1 MNKSHKSIWN
11 ETLGTYVAAA
21 ETAAAT
27 GRKTSP
33 GRKARRVP
41 ARAHAGQLALEQRI
55 VFDAALPATLVE
67 VQSESTAGPDP
78 LLAELVQLEVEE
90 VNAEPAPQTGGES
103 SDPAEV
109 ETEVAAVS
117 DGEEVDTADGM
128 TAEAVGEGEATDP
141 EVPAEEDLSVDTAA
155 DVEMLESDEAERVEI
170 IFVDASAEGV
180 VEYLDGHP
188 GEVHVLDAD
197 RDGVEQMAAVLQG
210 RTGITAI
217 HILSHGNP
225 GELRLGSATLTTS
238 SLEGEHADEMA
249 IIAATLSPDADLLLY
264 GCDVAGG
271 GGAAFIDRLA
281 ALTGADVAASTDV
294 TGAAE
299 RGGDWVLESTT
310 GTIEAQTLDLEQ
322 AGWDGALETTVYD
335 ASWQSLVFGAN
346 KTNISGTGTTAGN
359 IVRFDSIITI
369 DGQAIDAVV
378 TTTAL
383 NNATISTYDSTA
395 NPSTEGNFFQPNMT
409 VTTKSTGG
417 SMTFT
422 VEFYKA
428 GTYTGVGTGTAV
440 TLQNVAINS
449 YDIDSTGST
458 ATDRQ
463 YQVFKGFSSYELSNA
478 TQLVASTQ
486 PDGSVKFLYTTSSP
500 ANVTDIYA
508 DANRVSVYY
517 DSISSFVVESGVDK
531 VGSANVTGTAYFAI
545 DFSVGP
551 DWVGPTTV
559 TETPAPNLTWD
570 STLFDEAAANDGA
583 VDTVRNI
590 TLANGTFT
598 GTDGQPLAGVTVDNV
613 PAGLTAVL
621 TRTSATTAT
630 LSFTGTATSHVNADD
645 IGNVTV
651 NFGDAAFTSGNAGAV
666 TGAVRGDISI
676 DFIDPPPNSGPVAV
690 DDAITVTEDTPFTS
704 VVDLDAND
712 TDLDGDALSVVP
724 GTFTTTAG
732 GTIVIAAN
740 GSYTYTP
747 PANFNGSDS
756 FNYTVSDGTASD
768 TGTLH
773 ITVEPAND
781 PPVLDLDGD
790 DSSGAVGGGSGNG
803 PNLVTNGD
811 FASGDSGF
819 TSDYTTG
826 AGSWVLF
833 SEGTYFIGDAS
844 VDWAPGG
851 LDVVTADPFGSTT
864 GSMMYINGSPNA
876 GETYWQQT
884 ISVEPNTDYDF
895 SVWATNVNNWSGDSG
910 TGDAD
915 PFFELVIN
923 GDVVASGQ
931 LSYLTAGT
939 WQQFSGTWNS
949 GSAAAVTIQMSS
961 ASGASYGNDLAVTGF
976 SLNEVVAT
984 PGTGYVTTFTE
995 NGPAVAI
1002 ADIDSAVNDVDD
1014 THIESAVIV
1023 LTNALAGDVFSLA
1036 GGLPSGISSSID
1048 TSSPGQITVTL
1059 TGSATLTDY
1068 ETALEAI
1075 RFANTSDTPD
1085 TTDRIVNVTVNDGE
1099 ANSNTAVATIHV
1111 VPANDPPDAVNDS
1124 QGASPEADTVLTL
1137 LGNDTDPDGDSLT
1150 VVSATLANPAQ
1161 GTLSN
1166 VGGVWSFTSAPG
1178 VSGTV
1183 LINYTIRDP
1192 DGLTDSAQHTV
1203 NVANQPPELQDPT
1216 PGDPLTPEI
1225 DPGDPNNLI
1234 VPAVDGTAFTPVDL
1248 DDYIKDPNTGD
1259 TLTYTVDPA
1268 DVPAWASF
1276 DPVTHVLS
1284 GTPPADNTGA
1294 VVIPVTVD
1302 DGQGGSFVG
1311 TITIAPVNP
1320 APDAVDDTQAVAPGV
1335 ATILTLQGND
1345 PADDDA
1351 PLTVS
1356 ATLANPALGTLTL
1369 VGGDWVFTS
1378 AAGVS
1383 GPVVVNY
1390 TVTDQD
1396 GASDSATHT
1405 VNVANLP
1412 PEPAPAPV
1420 PGPTPEPP
1428 APAPAPPPETP
1439 FAPRDSTPVP
1449 VDPPRVPGVMPT
1461 PSRVHVSVAVSE
1473 ASTESG
1479 LSATPL
1485 GHLTLSSPLLGEA
1498 LAQSS
1503 DGLLF
1508 ANNTHGEDLG
1518 PIRERGF
1525 GEMAVVSPAL
1535 YVQHAVRHQ
1544 PITTDQS
1551 LWVQHAVRAS
1561 QLESQVRSAMVDAN
1575 NSTAVGYTTLF
1586 DPFELGAPRLEGSP
1600 LHVAETAIPE
1610 ARHEAVAKAAL
1621 EPQAPVAAVK
1631 TANDPAVE
1639 KAAVKPRAAEGLRN
1653 QLQRFAKDRASGAR
1667 PITRSTVSG

>member
-756 FNYTVSDGTASD
+756 FNYTAQPPIPARCTSRSSRATIRRCSISTA
-768 TGTLH
+768 T
-773 ITVEPAND
+773 IPVARWVE
-781 PPVLDLDGD
+781 
-790 DSSGAVGGGSGNG
+790 
-803 PNLVTNGD
+803 
-811 FASGDSGF
+811 
-819 TSDYTTG
+819 
-826 AGSWVLF
+826 
-833 SEGTYFIGDAS
+833 
-844 VDWAPGG
+844 
-851 LDVVTADPFGSTT
+851 
-864 GSMMYINGSPNA
+864 
-876 GETYWQQT
+876 
-884 ISVEPNTDYDF
+884 
-895 SVWATNVNNWSGDSG
+895 
-910 TGDAD
+910 
-915 PFFELVIN
+915 
-923 GDVVASGQ
+923 
-931 LSYLTAGT
+931 
-939 WQQFSGTWNS
+939 
-949 GSAAAVTIQMSS
+949 
-961 ASGASYGNDLAVTGF
+961 
-976 SLNEVVAT
+976 
-984 PGTGYVTTFTE
+984 
-995 NGPAVAI
+995 
-1002 ADIDSAVNDVDD
+1002 
-1014 THIESAVIV
+1014 
-1023 LTNALAGDVFSLA
+1023 
-1036 GGLPSGISSSID
+1036 
-1048 TSSPGQITVTL
+1048 
-1059 TGSATLTDY
+1059 
-1068 ETALEAI
+1068 
-1075 RFANTSDTPD
+1075 
-1085 TTDRIVNVTVNDGE
+1085 
-1099 ANSNTAVATIHV
+1099 AVATAPIWSPTATSPPV
-1111 VPANDPPDAVNDS
+1111 MPDSPATTPQERGRGCSSMKAPI
-1124 QGASPEADTVLTL
+1124 
-1137 LGNDTDPDGDSLT
+1137 SL
-1150 VVSATLANPAQ
+1150 AM
-1161 GTLSN
+1161 
-1166 VGGVWSFTSAPG
+1166 
-1178 VSGTV
+1178 
-1183 LINYTIRDP
+1183 
-1192 DGLTDSAQHTV
+1192 
-1203 NVANQPPELQDPT
+1203 
-1216 PGDPLTPEI
+1216 
-1225 DPGDPNNLI
+1225 
-1234 VPAVDGTAFTPVDL
+1234 
-1248 DDYIKDPNTGD
+1248 
-1259 TLTYTVDPA
+1259 
-1268 DVPAWASF
+1268 PAW
-1276 DPVTHVLS
+1276 
-1284 GTPPADNTGA
+1284 TGR
-1294 VVIPVTVD
+1294 
-1302 DGQGGSFVG
+1302 Q
-1311 TITIAPVNP
+1311 
-1320 APDAVDDTQAVAPGV
+1320 VAWK
-1335 ATILTLQGND
+1335 
-1345 PADDDA
+1345 
-1351 PLTVS
+1351 S
-1356 ATLANPALGTLTL
+1356 
-1369 VGGDWVFTS
+1369 W
-1378 AAGVS
+1378 
-1383 GPVVVNY
+1383 
-1390 TVTDQD
+1390 
-1396 GASDSATHT
+1396 
-1405 VNVANLP
+1405 
-1412 PEPAPAPV
+1412 
-1420 PGPTPEPP
+1420 
-1428 APAPAPPPETP
+1428 
-1439 FAPRDSTPVP
+1439 R
-1449 VDPPRVPGVMPT
+1449 
-1461 PSRVHVSVAVSE
+1461 
-1473 ASTESG
+1473 
-1479 LSATPL
+1479 
-1485 GHLTLSSPLLGEA
+1485 
-1498 LAQSS
+1498 
-1503 DGLLF
+1503 
-1508 ANNTHGEDLG
+1508 
-1518 PIRERGF
+1518 PIRLAAR
-1525 GEMAVVSPAL
+1525 
-1535 YVQHAVRHQ
+1535 
-1544 PITTDQS
+1544 
-1551 LWVQHAVRAS
+1551 RA
-1561 QLESQVRSAMVDAN
+1561 R
-1575 NSTAVGYTTLF
+1575 
-1586 DPFELGAPRLEGSP
+1586 
-1600 LHVAETAIPE
+1600 
-1610 ARHEAVAKAAL
+1610 
-1621 EPQAPVAAVK
+1621 
-1631 TANDPAVE
+1631 
-1639 KAAVKPRAAEGLRN
+1639 
-1653 QLQRFAKDRASGAR
+1653 
-1667 PITRSTVSG
+1667 